1 MNNIVKDLSKKAAYG
16 GNNWVGRNSSL
27 KQDIGKLWAD
37 CGICNEYS
45 ELEAV
50 LLHTPGDE
58 LLSVS
63 DPELFHML
71 ETVDLKKAQTEH
83 KNLKQ
88 AYKNLGV
95 KVYDLKYDLLPSPN
109 IMFLAD
115 LFFMT
120 PEGAVLGRPAS
131 SVRSGEEVHVA
142 RTLSELKIPILKT
155 IRGDGTFEGADAA
168 WINAKTVIVGRGLRT
183 NDSGLVQLT
192 SILNEMG
199 VDVIAVDLPHG
210 TMHLMGMLRFFDND
224 LAVAWPKRIAY
235 SAVKALNTAGVHVEF
250 IPDEI
255 EAISGM
261 ALNVVTTGRKRILM
275 PAGNPKTQSFYESLG
290 VECQTIAVNELM
302 KATGAVGCLTGIL
315 KRRE

>member
-1 MNNIVKDLSKKAAYG
+1 
-16 GNNWVGRNSSL
+16 
-27 KQDIGKLWAD
+27 
-37 CGICNEYS
+37 
-45 ELEAV
+45 
-50 LLHTPGDE
+50 
-58 LLSVS
+58 
-63 DPELFHML
+63 
-71 ETVDLKKAQTEH
+71 
-83 KNLKQ
+83 
-88 AYKNLGV
+88 
-95 KVYDLKYDLLPSPN
+95 
-109 IMFLAD
+109 FLAD

-183 NDSGLVQLT
+183 NDSGIAQLT

-224 LAVAWPKRIAY
+224 LAVAWPKRLAY
-235 SAVKALNTAGVHVEF
+235 SAVKALNNAGIHVEF

-255 EAISGM
+255 EAVSGM

-315 KRRE
+315 KRRK

>member
-1 MNNIVKDLSKKAAYG
+1 MNNIVEDLSKKAAYG
-16 GNNWVGRNSSL
+16 GSNWVGRNSSL

-95 KVYDLKYDLLPSPN
+95 RVYDLKCDLLPPPN

-183 NDSGLVQLT
+183 NDSGIAQLT

-224 LAVAWPKRIAY
+224 LAVAWPKRLAY
-235 SAVKALNTAGVHVEF
+235 SAVKALNNAGIHVEF

-255 EAISGM
+255 EAVSGM

-315 KRRE
+315 KRRK